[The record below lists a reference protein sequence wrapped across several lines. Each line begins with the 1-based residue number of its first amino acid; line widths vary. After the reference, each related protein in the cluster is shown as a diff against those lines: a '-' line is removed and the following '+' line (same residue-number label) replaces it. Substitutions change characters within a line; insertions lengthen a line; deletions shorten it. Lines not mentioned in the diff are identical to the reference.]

1 MYECVQI
8 VQISKSIFNIKKY
21 FSENPTKMFASDIN
35 LSYTVT

>member
-1 MYECVQI
+1 MCSNI
-8 VQISKSIFNIKKY
+8 KINFNIKKY